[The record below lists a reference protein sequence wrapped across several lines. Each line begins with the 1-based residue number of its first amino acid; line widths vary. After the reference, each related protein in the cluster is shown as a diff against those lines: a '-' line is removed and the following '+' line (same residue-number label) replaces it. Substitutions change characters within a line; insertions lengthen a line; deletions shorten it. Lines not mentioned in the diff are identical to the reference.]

1 MYLSNQQN
9 ATRGGGAARGDR
21 RWARPGDR
29 GLVRRQRA
37 RLVLAQERGARRLLH
52 LRGRP
57 GGVPRARVHDRRAR
71 ARTVRRPLPPG
82 VEPGGLPRPRRR
94 VRAADRGRRA
104 AVAPLGLRPLPA
116 MDGAR
121 LRRGG
126 RRSMRHLHDRRAH
139 PRERGRLPELRARA
153 ATRRRR
159 RAGDDE
165 TRRSL
170 LAVSAV
176 ETGQAGLQRDAVGLA
191 GDFACSGRI
200 RQRGSKTLASNG
212 CPARIRAIRSP
223 PEIEGRKPTPLQ
235 PRL

>member
-1 MYLSNQQN
+1 MPLVGE
-9 ATRGGGAARGDR
+9 ARLEETGGGLAPTEGWFVVNVRDSSWLASEVLGDCCIF
-21 RWARPGDR
+21 
-29 GLVRRQRA
+29 
-37 RLVLAQERGARRLLH
+37 E
-52 LRGRP
+52 
-57 GGVPRARVHDRRAR
+57 GGQVEFPELGFHDRRAR
-71 ARTVRRPLPPG
+71 TRTVRRPLSPG